1 MALLSPTCCITRTS
15 MVYIDRYRVFVE
27 CHVGLSMDFLWSKY
41 VKTQRLAFAAA
52 AAFLASAAAWQSQR
66 RGRKQTWPGPLRCF
80 FSLKWSTNY
89 ITKLINQTI
98 FETTWYINENI
109 IRHIKIISH
118 KIPFVEMHLL
128 ILLGYAF
135 AIEADKMILKKQ
147 CLVFFKYWKTN
158 DGIYTTKTTLLSGF
172 DHFNSLHV
180 ACHLQQSSIGK
191 LDVIGM

>member
-1 MALLSPTCCITRTS
+1 MVEICENSTARLCCS
-15 MVYIDRYRVFVE
+15 
-27 CHVGLSMDFLWSKY
+27 C
-41 VKTQRLAFAAA
+41 RLFG
-52 AAFLASAAAWQSQR
+52 FSRSLAEPE
-66 RGRKQTWPGPLRCF
+66 TWPKADVARPVALF
-80 FSLKWSTNY
+80 FPLKWSTNY

>member
-1 MALLSPTCCITRTS
+1 MWGYLWIFYGRNMWKLNGSPLLQLPPFWLQPQPGRARDVAES
-15 MVYIDRYRVFVE
+15 
-27 CHVGLSMDFLWSKY
+27 
-41 VKTQRLAFAAA
+41 
-52 AAFLASAAAWQSQR
+52 R
-66 RGRKQTWPGPLRCF
+66 RGPARCVV